1 RPVEDVTMRQCQSHL
16 AGLVAWAAGLLL
28 FDCRGSSLA
37 REKSASAA
45 ERHPAAP
52 QVAVAAARVIKVTAK
67 KFEFK
72 PAVITVKKGELVEL
86 ELTTSDRRHGFDAPE
101 LAIHAEIKPGAPT
114 KVQFKPDKAGHF
126 PFHCSV
132 FCGDGHEEMTGEIVV
147 TE

>member
-1 RPVEDVTMRQCQSHL
+1 MRLCQSHL
-16 AGLVAWAAGLLL
+16 TGRVAWTAGLLV
-28 FDCRGSSLA
+28 CGCPGSILA
-37 REKSASAA
+37 PERSALAA
-45 ERHPAAP
+45 GQQLAAP
-52 QVAVAAARVIKVTAK
+52 QAAVAAARIIKVTAK

-72 PAVITVKKGELVEL
+72 PSVITVKKGELVEL
-86 ELTTSDRRHGFDAPE
+86 ELSTSDRRHGFDAPG
-101 LAIHAEIKPGAPT
+101 LNVHAEIKPGAPT

>member
-1 RPVEDVTMRQCQSHL
+1 MRLCQSHL

-28 FDCRGSSLA
+28 FGFRGASLA
-37 REKSASAA
+37 PERAALAA
-45 ERHPAAP
+45 EQQPAAP
-52 QVAVAAARVIKVTAK
+52 LAAVAAARVIKVTAK

-86 ELTTSDRRHGFDAPE
+86 ELTASDRRHGFDVPG
-101 LAIHAEIKPGAPT
+101 LNIHVEIKPGT
-114 KVQFKPDKAGHF
+114 STRVQFKPDKVGHF

-132 FCGDGHEEMTGEIVV
+132 FCGDGHEEMTGEIIV

>member
-1 RPVEDVTMRQCQSHL
+1 MRLSQSNL

-28 FDCRGSSLA
+28 YACPGSILTPE
-37 REKSASAA
+37 RSASAA
-45 ERHPAAP
+45 QQQPAAP
-52 QVAVAAARVIKVTAK
+52 QAAVAAARVIKVTAK

-101 LAIHAEIKPGAPT
+101 LAIHAEIKPGPPT
-114 KVQFKPDKAGHF
+114 RVQFRPDKAGHF

>member
-1 RPVEDVTMRQCQSHL
+1 MTMRRGQSHL
-16 AGLVAWAAGLLL
+16 AGLVAWAAGLLVYG
-28 FDCRGSSLA
+28 CPGSSLA
-37 REKSASAA
+37 PGRLASAA
-45 ERHPAAP
+45 EQQPAAP
-52 QVAVAAARVIKVTAK
+52 QAAVAVARVIKVTAK

-72 PAVITVKKGELVEL
+72 PSVITVKKGELVEL

-101 LAIHAEIKPGAPT
+101 LNIHAEIKPGAPT

>member
-1 RPVEDVTMRQCQSHL
+1 MRLFQSHV
-16 AGLVAWAAGLLL
+16 AVVVAWAAGLLV
-28 FDCRGSSLA
+28 FGCRGSSFA
-37 REKSASAA
+37 PEGSAFAA
-45 ERHPAAP
+45 GQKPAAL
-52 QVAVAAARVIKVTAK
+52 QATVAEARVIKVTAK

-72 PAVITVKKGELVEL
+72 PAVITVKLGERVEL

-101 LAIHAEIKPGAPT
+101 LNIHAEVKPGAPT
-114 KVQFKPDKAGHF
+114 RVQFRPDKAGHF

>member
-1 RPVEDVTMRQCQSHL
+1 MRQSHL

-28 FDCRGSSLA
+28 YGCPGAILA
-37 REKSASAA
+37 PGRSASAA
-45 ERHPAAP
+45 EQRPAAP
-52 QVAVAAARVIKVTAK
+52 QAAVVAARVVKVTAR

-72 PAVITVKKGELVEL
+72 PSVITVKKGELVEL

-114 KVQFKPDKAGHF
+114 RVQFRPDKAGHF
-126 PFHCSV
+126 SFHCSV

>member
-1 RPVEDVTMRQCQSHL
+1 MTMRQSHL

-28 FDCRGSSLA
+28 YGCPGAILA
-37 REKSASAA
+37 PGRSASAA
-45 ERHPAAP
+45 EQRPAAP
-52 QVAVAAARVIKVTAK
+52 QAAVVAARVVKVTAR

-72 PAVITVKKGELVEL
+72 PSVITVKKGELVEL

-114 KVQFKPDKAGHF
+114 RVQFRPDKAGHF
-126 PFHCSV
+126 SFHCSV